1 MGMVMHM
8 ANTVIDID
16 EEALEQARLFYR
28 TKTKKDTVNR
38 ALQDAAARRAES
50 LSLLGKLLH
59 ESVDEYER
67 MSEEEQAEFKAS
79 LDTTDYKFLAQ
90 VARLDALAERQD
102 GE

>member
-1 MGMVMHM
+1 M

-16 EEALEQARLFYR
+16 EEALEQARLFYG

-50 LSLLGKLLH
+50 LSLLGKYLH

-67 MSEEEQAEFKAS
+67 MSEAEKAEFWARM
-79 LDTTDYKFLAQ
+79 DTTDYKFLAQ
-90 VARLDALAERQD
+90 VARLDGLRDAE
-102 GE
+102 